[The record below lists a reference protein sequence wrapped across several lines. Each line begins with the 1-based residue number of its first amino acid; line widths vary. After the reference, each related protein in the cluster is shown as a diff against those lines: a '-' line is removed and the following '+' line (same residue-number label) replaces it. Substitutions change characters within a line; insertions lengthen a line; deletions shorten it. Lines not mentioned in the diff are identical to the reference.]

1 MMFIKFFFYIFIF
14 YVMNSLFY
22 IFLESKYINVYNKD
36 RLRYIA
42 KNIVKSIILFIL
54 FLYTIIVNN
63 WSNENIYNYG
73 IIYASHDI
81 LSLIMYH
88 DILSITTK
96 LHHSAVLVLSIL
108 NLYNN
113 YEIYNVWHGLV
124 LYCLLS
130 ASTFYINLFLGL
142 RFLINRTLSTIISKK
157 LFFCYL
163 ITCFI
168 NWLYQIYNIY
178 YFFNIY
184 YLSLILFIVYDDIVL
199 LKFLYNY

>member
-1 MMFIKFFFYIFIF
+1 MFFKYFFYITNF
-14 YVMNSLFY
+14 YLLNNLFY
-22 IFLESKYINVYNKD
+22 IFLEKRYISIYNRD
-36 RLRYIA
+36 RLRYIT
-42 KNIVKSIILFIL
+42 KNIVKSIILFTI
-54 FLYTIIVNN
+54 FFYSIIVNK

-81 LSLIMYH
+81 LSLIMYN
-88 DILSITTK
+88 DILSKTTK
-96 LHHSAVLVLSIL
+96 LHHLAVLVLSIL
-108 NLYNN
+108 NLYNT

-130 ASTFYINLFLGL
+130 ASTFYINFFLGA
-142 RFLINRTLSTIISKK
+142 RFLFDRNLSSIISKK

-163 ITCFI
+163 ITCII

-178 YFFNIY
+178 YFFNTY

-199 LKFLYNY
+199 LRFLYTY

>member
-73 IIYASHDI
+73 ITYASHDI

-184 YLSLILFIVYDDIVL
+184 YFSLILFIVYDDIVL

>member
-1 MMFIKFFFYIFIF
+1 MFFKYLFYITNF
-14 YVMNSLFY
+14 YLLNNLFY
-22 IFLESKYINVYNKD
+22 IFLEKRYIYIYNRD
-36 RLRYIA
+36 RLRYIT
-42 KNIVKSIILFIL
+42 KNIVKSIILFII
-54 FLYTIIVNN
+54 FFYSIIVNK

-81 LSLIMYH
+81 LSLIMYN
-88 DILSITTK
+88 DILSKTTK
-96 LHHSAVLVLSIL
+96 LHHLAVLVLSIL
-108 NLYNN
+108 NLYNT

-130 ASTFYINLFLGL
+130 ASTFYINFFLGA
-142 RFLINRTLSTIISKK
+142 RFLLNRSLSSIISKK

-163 ITCFI
+163 ITCII

-199 LKFLYNY
+199 LRFLYTY

>member
-1 MMFIKFFFYIFIF
+1 MFFKYLFYITNF
-14 YVMNSLFY
+14 YLLNNLFY
-22 IFLESKYINVYNKD
+22 IFLEKRYISIYNRD
-36 RLRYIA
+36 RLRYIT
-42 KNIVKSIILFIL
+42 KNIVKSIILFII
-54 FLYTIIVNN
+54 FFYSIIVNK

-81 LSLIMYH
+81 LSLIMYN
-88 DILSITTK
+88 DILSKTTK
-96 LHHSAVLVLSIL
+96 LHHLAVLVLSIL
-108 NLYNN
+108 NLYNT

-130 ASTFYINLFLGL
+130 ASTFYINFFLGA
-142 RFLINRTLSTIISKK
+142 RFLLNRNLSSIISKK

-163 ITCFI
+163 ITCII

-178 YFFNIY
+178 YFFNTY

-199 LKFLYNY
+199 LRFLYTY

>member
-1 MMFIKFFFYIFIF
+1 MFFKYLFYIMNF
-14 YVMNSLFY
+14 YLLNNLFY
-22 IFLESKYINVYNKD
+22 IFLEKRYISIYNRD
-36 RLRYIA
+36 RLRYIT
-42 KNIVKSIILFIL
+42 KNIVKSIILFII
-54 FLYTIIVNN
+54 FFYSIIVNK

-81 LSLIMYH
+81 LSLIMYN
-88 DILSITTK
+88 DILSKTTK
-96 LHHSAVLVLSIL
+96 LHHLAVLVLSIL
-108 NLYNN
+108 NLYNT

-130 ASTFYINLFLGL
+130 ASTFYINFFLGA
-142 RFLINRTLSTIISKK
+142 RFLLNRNLSSIISKK

-163 ITCFI
+163 ITCII

-178 YFFNIY
+178 YFFNTY

-199 LKFLYNY
+199 LRFLYTY

>member
-1 MMFIKFFFYIFIF
+1 
-14 YVMNSLFY
+14 
-22 IFLESKYINVYNKD
+22 
-36 RLRYIA
+36 
-42 KNIVKSIILFIL
+42 
-54 FLYTIIVNN
+54 
-63 WSNENIYNYG
+63 
-73 IIYASHDI
+73 
-81 LSLIMYH
+81 MYH

-157 LFFCYL
+157 LFFL
-163 ITCFI
+163 LL
-168 NWLYQIYNIY
+168 NN
-178 YFFNIY
+178 
-184 YLSLILFIVYDDIVL
+184 LFYKLAISNL
-199 LKFLYNY
+199 

>member
-1 MMFIKFFFYIFIF
+1 MFFKYLFYITNF
-14 YVMNSLFY
+14 YLLNNLFY
-22 IFLESKYINVYNKD
+22 IFLEKRYISIYNRD
-36 RLRYIA
+36 RLRYIT
-42 KNIVKSIILFIL
+42 KNIVKSIILFII
-54 FLYTIIVNN
+54 FFYSIIINK

-81 LSLIMYH
+81 LSLIMYN
-88 DILSITTK
+88 DILSKTTK
-96 LHHSAVLVLSIL
+96 LHHLAVLVLSIL
-108 NLYNN
+108 NLYNT

-130 ASTFYINLFLGL
+130 ASTFYINFFLGA
-142 RFLINRTLSTIISKK
+142 RFLLNRNLSSIISKK

-163 ITCFI
+163 ITCII

-199 LKFLYNY
+199 LRFLYTY

>member
-1 MMFIKFFFYIFIF
+1 MNFYLL
-14 YVMNSLFY
+14 NNLFY
-22 IFLESKYINVYNKD
+22 IFLEKRYISIYNRD
-36 RLRYIA
+36 RLRYIT
-42 KNIVKSIILFIL
+42 KNIVKSIILFII
-54 FLYTIIVNN
+54 FFYSIIVNK

-81 LSLIMYH
+81 LSLIMYN
-88 DILSITTK
+88 DILSKTTK
-96 LHHSAVLVLSIL
+96 LHHLAVLVLSIL
-108 NLYNN
+108 NLYNT

-130 ASTFYINLFLGL
+130 ASTFYINFFLGA
-142 RFLINRTLSTIISKK
+142 RFLLNRNLSSIISKK

-163 ITCFI
+163 ITCII

-178 YFFNIY
+178 YFFNTY

-199 LKFLYNY
+199 LRFLYTY

>member
-1 MMFIKFFFYIFIF
+1 MFFKYLFYITNF
-14 YVMNSLFY
+14 YLLNNLFY
-22 IFLESKYINVYNKD
+22 IFLEKRYISIYNRD
-36 RLRYIA
+36 RLRYIT
-42 KNIVKSIILFIL
+42 KNIVKSIILFII
-54 FLYTIIVNN
+54 FFYSIIVNK

-81 LSLIMYH
+81 LSLIMYN
-88 DILSITTK
+88 DILSKTTK
-96 LHHSAVLVLSIL
+96 LHHLAVLVLSIL
-108 NLYNN
+108 NLYNT

-130 ASTFYINLFLGL
+130 ASTFYINFFLGA
-142 RFLINRTLSTIISKK
+142 RFLLNRSLSSIISKK

-163 ITCFI
+163 ITCII

-199 LKFLYNY
+199 LRFLYTY

>member
-142 RFLINRTLSTIISKK
+142 RFLINRTISTIISKK

>member
-1 MMFIKFFFYIFIF
+1 MIFIKFFFYILIF

-22 IFLESKYINVYNKD
+22 IFLESKYINIYNID

-54 FLYTIIVNN
+54 FLYTIIINN
-63 WSNENIYNYG
+63 WSNESIYNYG

-81 LSLIMYH
+81 LSLIMYR

-96 LHHSAVLVLSIL
+96 LHHLAVLVLSIL

-130 ASTFYINLFLGL
+130 ASTFYINLFLGA

-157 LFFCYL
+157 MFFCYL
-163 ITCFI
+163 TTCFI
-168 NWLYQIYNIY
+168 NWLYQIYNMY

-184 YLSLILFIVYDDIVL
+184 YLSLIVFIVYDDIVL